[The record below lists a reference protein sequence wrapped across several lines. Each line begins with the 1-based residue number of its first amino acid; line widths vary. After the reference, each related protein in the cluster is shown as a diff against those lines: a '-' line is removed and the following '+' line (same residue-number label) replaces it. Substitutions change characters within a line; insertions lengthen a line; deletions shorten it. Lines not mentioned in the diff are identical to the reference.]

1 MESGRRERKRLRRN
15 DQEEGDDDN
24 SYVSITK
31 AVAMPAPKAETKKPD
46 FYGSMADSLF
56 GSSKAPKGVMM
67 H

>member
-31 AVAMPAPKAETKKPD
+31 AVATLAPKVDAKKSD
-46 FYGSMADSLF
+46 FYGSMAESLF
-56 GSSKAPKGVMM
+56 GSSKAPKVIMM